1 MGKSVPAAL
10 RTRAPAPQYGPV
22 PPSVQVSGLSRRFG
36 EITAVDDISFDVG
49 EAEIFGFLGP
59 NGAGKTTTI
68 SMLCTLL
75 RPTSGRATIGGYD
88 IVDDPAGVR
97 REIGIVFQDSTV
109 DERLTA
115 RENLVFHGDL
125 FGMAKTDVRPR
136 SEQLM
141 ERVGLLDRADDTV
154 ITFSGGMRRRLEV
167 ARGLMHWPSVL
178 FLDEPTVGLDPQTRR
193 SIWAY
198 ARSLRDTEG
207 VTIFLTTHYMDE
219 AEACDRVAI
228 MDYGKIIALDTP
240 DGLKARLGGDV
251 VSIAGPDN
259 EALAREVRESF
270 EVEPRIENDAVE
282 FNVEQGGEFLPILLN
297 RIQGEVLSVGIRAPT
312 LEDVFVTM
320 TGHQIRE
327 AEASEED
334 KLRSM
339 RQRGFGRM
347 R

>member
-1 MGKSVPAAL
+1 MPQTAL
-10 RTRAPAPQYGPV
+10 RTGRPAPQDGPM
-22 PPSVQVSGLSRRFG
+22 PPSVQVSGLSRHFG
-36 EITAVDDISFDVG
+36 EIVAVDGISFDVG

-75 RPTSGRATIGGYD
+75 RPTAGRAMIGGYD

-115 RENLVFHGDL
+115 RENLVFHGEL
-125 FGMAKTDVRPR
+125 FGMAKDEIRPR
-136 SEQLM
+136 AYHLLD
-141 ERVGLLDRADDTV
+141 RVGLLDRSNDPV

-240 DGLKARLGGDV
+240 DRLKARLGGDV

-270 EVEPRIENDAVE
+270 EVEPRFENDAVE

-297 RIQGEVLSVGIRAPT
+297 RLQSEVRSVGIRAPT
-312 LEDVFVTM
+312 LEDVFVSM

-339 RQRGFGRM
+339 RRLGRF

>member
-1 MGKSVPAAL
+1 M
-10 RTRAPAPQYGPV
+10 
-22 PPSVQVSGLSRRFG
+22 PPSVEVSELTRRFG
-36 EITAVDDISFDVG
+36 GITAVDGISFEVG

-75 RPTSGRATIGGYD
+75 RPTSGRASIGGHD
-88 IVDDPAGVR
+88 IAGDPGGVR

-115 RENLVFHGDL
+115 RENLVFHGEL
-125 FGMAKTDVRPR
+125 FGMAREDIRPR
-136 SEQLM
+136 AEQLL
-141 ERVGLLDRADDTV
+141 ERVGLLERADDTV

-193 SIWAY
+193 SIWGY

-219 AEACDRVAI
+219 AEACDRVAV
-228 MDYGKIIALDTP
+228 MDHGKIVALDTP
-240 DGLKARLGGDV
+240 RRLKARLGGDV
-251 VSIAGPDN
+251 VSLAGPDN
-259 EALAREVRESF
+259 AALAREVREAF
-270 EVEPRIENDAVE
+270 EIEPRLENEAVE
-282 FNVEQGGEFLPILLN
+282 FNVERGGDFVPVLLS
-297 RIQGEVLSVGIRAPT
+297 RLEGQVQSVGIRAPT
-312 LEDVFVTM
+312 LEDVFVSL

-327 AEASEED
+327 SDASEED
-334 KLRSM
+334 KMRSM

>member
-1 MGKSVPAAL
+1 MTGPPTAL
-10 RTRAPAPQYGPV
+10 RTSAAVPQDGAM
-22 PPSVQVSGLSRRFG
+22 PPSVQVSGLSRHFG
-36 EITAVDDISFDVG
+36 EITAVDGISFEVG

-75 RPTSGRATIGGYD
+75 RPTAGRAAIGGYD
-88 IVDDPAGVR
+88 ITDDPAGVR
-97 REIGIVFQDSTV
+97 REIGIVFQDTTV

-115 RENLVFHGDL
+115 RENLIFHGEL
-125 FGMAKTDVRPR
+125 FGMAKADIRPR
-136 SEQLM
+136 ADQLLD
-141 ERVGLLDRADDTV
+141 RVGLLDRAGDAV

-193 SIWAY
+193 SIWDY

-240 DGLKARLGGDV
+240 DRLKARLGGDV
-251 VSIAGPDN
+251 VSLAGPDN

-270 EVEPRIENDAVE
+270 EVEPRLENDAVE
-282 FNVEQGGEFLPILLN
+282 FNVERGGDFIPVLLG
-297 RIQGEVLSVGIRAPT
+297 RLQGEVRSVGLRPPT
-312 LEDVFVTM
+312 LEDVFVSM

-327 AEASEED
+327 SEASNED

-339 RQRGFGRM
+339 QRMGWR

>member
-1 MGKSVPAAL
+1 VEGSNDLDAV
-10 RTRAPAPQYGPV
+10 RTNLQDGIV
-22 PPSVQVSGLSRRFG
+22 SSSVQVAALSRSFG
-36 EITAVDDISFDVG
+36 EIKAVDEISFEVG

-75 RPTSGRATIGGYD
+75 RPTSGRATIGGYE
-88 IVDDPAGVR
+88 IVDDPEGVR

-115 RENLVFHGDL
+115 RENLVFHGEL
-125 FGMAKTDVRPR
+125 FGMARNDIRPR
-136 SEQLM
+136 AEQLLD
-141 ERVGLLDRADDTV
+141 RVGLLGRADDAV

-228 MDYGKIIALDTP
+228 MDHGKIVAIDTP
-240 DGLKARLGGDV
+240 ERLKARLGGDL
-251 VSIAGPDN
+251 VSLSGPDN
-259 EALAREVRESF
+259 EALAREVRDSF
-270 EVEPRIENDAVE
+270 EIDPRFENNAVE
-282 FNVEQGGEFLPILLN
+282 FNIERGGDFIPILLN
-297 RIQGEVLSVGIRAPT
+297 RIQGEVRSVGIRPPT
-312 LEDVFVTM
+312 LEDVFVSM

-339 RQRGFGRM
+339 HQRGFGR
-347 R
+347 RGG